1 MITADQNTVNPSINR
16 TTIFKRIPALPS
28 LQQSFLEQILSLM
41 MVPRQETGGAI
52 ELGLVRP
59 HRRGK
64 ITVGRGHGDVTRH
77 ALSAIRND
85 RAHLKCG
92 GRQRTKTQHVS
103 SFSLG
108 AYSRWKGSIFFLAV
122 VTRRKMRSWK
132 R

>member
-1 MITADQNTVNPSINR
+1 MMI
-16 TTIFKRIPALPS
+16 
-28 LQQSFLEQILSLM
+28 
-41 MVPRQETGGAI
+41 PRQKTGGAV

-77 ALSAIRND
+77 RLRAIRSD
-85 RAHLKCG
+85 HAHSKRS

-108 AYSRWKGSIFFLAV
+108 AYSRGKGSIFYLAV
-122 VTRRKMRSWK
+122 VTRRKVRSWK
-132 R
+132 LWFLRSHVWIYARSVV